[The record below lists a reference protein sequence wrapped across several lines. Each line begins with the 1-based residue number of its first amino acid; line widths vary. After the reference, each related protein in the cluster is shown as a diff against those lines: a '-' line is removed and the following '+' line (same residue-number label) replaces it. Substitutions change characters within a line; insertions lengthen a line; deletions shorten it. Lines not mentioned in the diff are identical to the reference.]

1 MIPKPLE
8 FKGKN
13 VEKALEKASAKLKV
27 PKNKLKYDILSYG
40 SSGIFGLAG
49 SKKARI
55 RVNRVNE
62 DQPVESHPA
71 TEINERSEIETAIA
85 DNNQEIQADDMG
97 FPEDD
102 ESGKPETELLE
113 VPQEALEIGR
123 SVLQRIIDVITSD
136 AHITVQE
143 DTDRIQFNVAGGNP
157 AILIGKR
164 GQTLEAIQSLVE
176 KVVNKHRINDSRLRV
191 LVDVEGYLETR
202 KDNLEQLANRLAEK
216 AQRIKK
222 PISMGQ
228 MSAHDR
234 RIVHLALKDNPKVS
248 TKSRGE
254 GYLRKLVIFPKRS
267 STRKRKNR
275 NYKNG

>member
-1 MIPKPLE
+1 ME

-13 VEKALEKASAKLKV
+13 VEKALEKASTKLKM
-27 PKNKLKYDILSYG
+27 PKNQIKYEILSYG

-55 RVNRVNE
+55 RVGMVDETQSLESDEVIETQAQATDTPDITEDIPAISTKNRVVAEKENFG
-62 DQPVESHPA
+62 HP
-71 TEINERSEIETAIA
+71 NS
-85 DNNQEIQADDMG
+85 NH
-97 FPEDD
+97 F
-102 ESGKPETELLE
+102 
-113 VPQEALEIGR
+113 PQEAIEIGR
-123 SVLQRIIDVITSD
+123 SVLQRIIDAITSD
-136 AHITVQE
+136 AHITIGNDSERVQYS
-143 DTDRIQFNVAGGNP
+143 VAGGNP

-176 KVVNKHRINDSRLRV
+176 KVVNKHRNNDNRIRV
-191 LVDVEGYLETR
+191 QVDVEGYLETR
-202 KDNLEQLANRLAEK
+202 RENLEQLAYRLAEK

-234 RIVHLALKDNPKVS
+234 RIVHLALQENPNVN

-254 GYLRKLVIFPKRS
+254 GYLKKLVIFPKRKNARKQKNS
-267 STRKRKNR
+267 S
-275 NYKNG
+275 YKNG